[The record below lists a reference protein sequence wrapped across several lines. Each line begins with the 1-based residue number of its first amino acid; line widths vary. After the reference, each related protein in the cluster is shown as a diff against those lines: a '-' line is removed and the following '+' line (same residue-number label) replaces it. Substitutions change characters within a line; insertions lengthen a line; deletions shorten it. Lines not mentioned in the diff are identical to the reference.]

1 MQAARGG
8 SGGGGVDGDDDVRSV
23 KVGGSGTGVENL
35 GVQGFSY
42 HMRMWDAAAFWAD
55 WSYAVDLGWSSSS
68 ATLGS
73 GAACV
78 VGVKET

>member
-23 KVGGSGTGVENL
+23 KVGGSGTGVENI
-35 GVQGFSY
+35 GVQGFPY
-42 HMRMWDAAAFWAD
+42 HMRMWDAAAFGAD
-55 WSYAVDLGWSSSS
+55 WSQLVEWGWSS
-68 ATLGS
+68 APTLGS
-73 GAACV
+73 GAACA